1 MEVERKLREY
11 IQEHG
16 IKMTHLAKR
25 IGLRYEQL
33 QRSMAGYRKLSAD
46 EFVAVLK
53 ELKLEVKDIEKNE
66 VRQEPAVHNAGIS
79 K

>member
-16 IKMTHLAKR
+16 RKTTHLAKR
-25 IGLRYEQL
+25 IGLRYKQL

-66 VRQEPAVHNAGIS
+66 VRQESAVHNAGIS